1 MISEKKKPGCLKWL
15 LIAILALVL
24 LAVGGFIAMR
34 ELPARISQ
42 RTPEPIVDVTQ
53 LPDSGDVPA
62 DPSVT
67 AVPGETDE
75 PGETDAPNAGDEPGA
90 TDEPNA
96 DDEPDATEEPAAVVD
111 WGVNTELPDDEWI
124 NILLLGTDASD
135 PDQPGRTDTMIIASV
150 NMLNGDLK
158 LTSIMRDT
166 YVPIYGHANNKI
178 TAANWFGG
186 PDLALK
192 TVNEAFDMNIT
203 HYAMVD
209 FSSFAYIVDALG
221 GVELAV
227 TETEMKYIN
236 QLMEDMRVLYPN
248 IELEKNDL
256 TEYGDSVHLD
266 GMQTLAFS
274 RIRKLDSD
282 YQRTSRQRQVLSA
295 ILSKL
300 RSVRDP
306 GTLYELFEIGIN
318 YTRTTLNPGDIAQL
332 AMKVITNGADFEEM
346 RLPAEGTYKT
356 TNYKNIGDVLDP
368 DLSKNVEILH
378 EFIYGA
384 E

>member
-1 MISEKKKPGCLKWL
+1 
-15 LIAILALVL
+15 
-24 LAVGGFIAMR
+24 
-34 ELPARISQ
+34 
-42 RTPEPIVDVTQ
+42 
-53 LPDSGDVPA
+53 
-62 DPSVT
+62 
-67 AVPGETDE
+67 
-75 PGETDAPNAGDEPGA
+75 
-90 TDEPNA
+90 
-96 DDEPDATEEPAAVVD
+96 
-111 WGVNTELPDDEWI
+111 
-124 NILLLGTDASD
+124 
-135 PDQPGRTDTMIIASV
+135 
-150 NMLNGDLK
+150 
-158 LTSIMRDT
+158 
-166 YVPIYGHANNKI
+166 
-178 TAANWFGG
+178 
-186 PDLALK
+186 
-192 TVNEAFDMNIT
+192 
-203 HYAMVD
+203 
-209 FSSFAYIVDALG
+209 
-221 GVELAV
+221 VELAV

-368 DLSKNVEILH
+368 DLSKNVKILH

>member
-96 DDEPDATEEPAAVVD
+96 GDEPDATEEPAAVVD

-368 DLSKNVEILH
+368 DLSKNVKILH